1 MLRNYWKTLL
11 SPKIGKTNFPSKN
24 TATRLYGCPIYL
36 LKNDLVNIVIS
47 MSYRLLTGANRT
59 TVCTLNWFRQSVTK
73 WVETLC
79 PKLGFLCFTDF
90 KRRKYRFSSDPPFS
104 PCNVVPM
111 FELPIENNKHPNFE
125 WRGQGRGVNSF
136 VLWGCPIWL
145 QCLNNFV
152 ADFRVSTYIIWS
164 YLLYSV
170 SLTKYAFSMLGCRN
184 TWWPL
189 VPYFCSWV
197 TRKSESF

>member
-90 KRRKYRFSSDPPFS
+90 KRRKYRFSSPILS
-104 PCNVVPM
+104 MQCCANVRATYRKQQTP
-111 FELPIENNKHPNFE
+111 
-125 WRGQGRGVNSF
+125 Q
-136 VLWGCPIWL
+136 LWMEGTREGCG
-145 QCLNNFV
+145 F
-152 ADFRVSTYIIWS
+152 
-164 YLLYSV
+164 
-170 SLTKYAFSMLGCRN
+170 
-184 TWWPL
+184 
-189 VPYFCSWV
+189 FCSLRLPYLS
-197 TRKSESF
+197 TMSQQFCCQF

>member
-1 MLRNYWKTLL
+1 MLQNYWKTLL
-11 SPKIGKTNFPSKN
+11 SRKIGKTNFPSKN

-36 LKNDLVNIVIS
+36 LKNDPVNIVIS

-73 WVETLC
+73 WVEILC
-79 PKLGFLCFTDF
+79 PKLGFFYVLLTSKGGYIGFP
-90 KRRKYRFSSDPPFS
+90 PPFS

-111 FELPIENNKHPNFE
+111 FELPIENNKHPNFQWME
-125 WRGQGRGVNSF
+125 QGRGVESF
-136 VLWGCPIWL
+136 VLWGCPIWV

-152 ADFRVSTYIIWS
+152 ANFRVSTYIIWPH
-164 YLLYSV
+164 LLYSV
-170 SLTKYAFSMLGCRN
+170 SLTKYAFSMLGCCS

-197 TRKSESF
+197 TRKSSSF